1 MQGAVAWT
9 GNVLGRDEGKNES
22 VMSKHTLASAS
33 RVTVPSLR
41 AMAARGQRLVMVTA
55 YDATFARML
64 DEGGADILLVGDS
77 LGNVIQGLDTTLPV
91 TLDEMIY
98 HARAVSRGA
107 RRAHLVGD
115 MPFMSY
121 QVSSEKAL
129 ENAGRFLSQGN
140 MHAVKLEGGVEMA
153 ETIRRIVGAGIPVMG
168 HVGLTPQSVHAMGG
182 FKVQGK
188 DEDDAERVLRDAQAV
203 ADAGAYSLVL
213 EGIPSG
219 LAGRIRKQIGIPT
232 IGIGAGPDC
241 DGQVLVCYDML
252 GLAPDRVP
260 RFVKMYDNMFE
271 RGVNAMRSYAEEV
284 RSGAFPTAAHSFG
297 SATPA
302 APAKLNDTSA
312 PTDPVH

>member
-1 MQGAVAWT
+1 
-9 GNVLGRDEGKNES
+9 
-22 VMSKHTLASAS
+22 MSKHTPAAAS

-41 AMAARGQRLVMVTA
+41 AMSARGQRLVMVTA

-91 TLDEMIY
+91 TLEEMIY
-98 HARAVSRGA
+98 HARCVSRGA

-121 QVSSEKAL
+121 QVSPEKAL

-153 ETIRRIVGAGIPVMG
+153 ETIRRIVSAGIPVMG

-203 ADAGAYSLVL
+203 ADAGAYALVL
-213 EGIPSG
+213 EGIPSV

-241 DGQVLVCYDML
+241 DGQVLVCYDLL
-252 GLAPDRVP
+252 GLSPDRVP
-260 RFVKMYDNMFE
+260 KFVKMYETMFE

-284 RSGAFPTAAHSFG
+284 RNGAFPSAAHSFG
-297 SATPA
+297 SSASNP
-302 APAKLNDTSA
+302 PAKQSEPTA
-312 PTDPVH
+312 PNEPVH